1 MGKRKSSSRKP
12 AKKIKQTLDTT
23 FTCLFCNHEKSV
35 ICTIDKKNLLGELHC
50 KICGQSFQ
58 TAIHSLSQPVDIY
71 SDWIDACEDLA
82 EEAEKHGND
91 EEGDVYSDGDDNTAT
106 NNNSGRHEKDP
117 ILDSEDEDR

>member
-1 MGKRKSSSRKP
+1 MGKRKSSARKP

-23 FTCLFCNHEKSV
+23 FTCLFCNHEKLV

-58 TAIHSLSQPVDIY
+58 TAIHALSQPVDIY

-82 EEAEKHGND
+82 EEAEKNAAGGEYSDDDDEDEDDD
-91 EEGDVYSDGDDNTAT
+91 EERTGSRN
-106 NNNSGRHEKDP
+106 RPER
-117 ILDSEDEDR
+117 IDSEDEED